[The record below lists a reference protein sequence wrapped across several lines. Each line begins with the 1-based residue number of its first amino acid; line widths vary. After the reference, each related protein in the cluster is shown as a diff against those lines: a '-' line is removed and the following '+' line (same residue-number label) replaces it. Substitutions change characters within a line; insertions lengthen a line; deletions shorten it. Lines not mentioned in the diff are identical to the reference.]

1 MYQRYIYVYI
11 YKMCKKKDD
20 TQISVEQLA
29 ANVETVREKKR
40 NRSKWYYD
48 EKKNLKNIRSSQTN
62 VIIII
67 RRIIVQKTK

>member
-40 NRSKWYYD
+40 NRSKWK
-48 EKKNLKNIRSSQTN
+48 E
-62 VIIII
+62 V
-67 RRIIVQKTK
+67 